1 MRTIGLCIKWI
12 LTLLPIIIGILFGI
26 EWLNRL
32 LLPYNSEGRYFDQ
45 VTIVVYTDDGVIA
58 YGLLTLIFLI
68 IGAVCLFLKLR
79 SPK

>member
-1 MRTIGLCIKWI
+1 MKNLLHHIKWI
-12 LTLLPIIIGILFGI
+12 LTIMSIIIGILFGI
-26 EWLNRL
+26 EWINRL

-45 VTIVVYTDDGVIA
+45 VTEIVYTDSGIIV

-68 IGAVCLFLKLR
+68 IGTVFLFLKLR